1 MKPDRKN
8 FSQILRVESGCKP
21 NLSGR
26 AAESTFKWSR
36 DKARDCTEINLKKL
50 EELQYQLYADGS
62 KSMLIV
68 LQGIDTSGKDGVI
81 RKVFTAF
88 NPQGTHVTSF
98 KAPVGREMM
107 HDFLWRT
114 HAALPVCGT
123 VGIFNRSYYEDLIVP
138 MLNDSFSRSQL
149 TDRAEHIKNFEKML
163 TDEGTT
169 VLKFLLHISKD
180 EQWER
185 LMERL
190 DEPNRN
196 WKFRMGDLAE
206 RKRWEK
212 YMTTF
217 SKMISMTS
225 TSYAPWYV
233 VPANSKWFRDFA
245 VSEVV
250 RSSLQAMNL
259 KWPKPSADINLA
271 RSQLKRLK

>member
-8 FSQILRVESGCKP
+8 FSQILRVESGRKP

-98 KAPVGREMM
+98 KSPVGRELM

-217 SKMISMTS
+217 SKMVSMTS

-271 RSQLKRLK
+271 RRQLKRLK